1 MSLKKQAL
9 AGVKWTFIQQFG
21 VQGIGFIVS
30 IILARLLDPKEF
42 GLIAMIT
49 IFIGIG
55 GALLNSGLGSSLI
68 RSKKLDEEDYA
79 TVFYFNLV
87 ISVFIYF
94 TTYISAPYIAQFYKQ
109 PILIDLVRWLS
120 LTFIINAFAII
131 QTTRL
136 TRIMD
141 FKTQTIVA
149 IPSLIIGAIVGV
161 TMAYLNYGVWS
172 LIGFN
177 LVKTLANTI
186 QLWIHSKWKPLWVF
200 SKEKFKHHFNFGYK
214 LTLSGIL
221 DIIFNN
227 AYHIII
233 GKFFPVAQLGFYQRA
248 NSLQMYPVGTIS
260 AIMSKVTYPL
270 FAQIQ
275 DDNIRLKSVYKKI
288 LQMNIY
294 ILAPLLIVA
303 GVLAEPLFRFLLTEK
318 WLPAVPYFQILVIT
332 GVLYP
337 IHAFNLN
344 ILNVKG
350 RSDLFLKLE
359 IIKKVMIVIVIS
371 ISIKYGIIGLLYGRI
386 VTSIIAFFIN
396 THYSGK
402 FISYSAWEQVKD
414 IAPIFTLSIFT
425 GATVFLF
432 DYYTKSILQYDF
444 LRLTLSSILAALIY
458 LYLSYSFK
466 LNSLTEIINIIKKI
480 ETRTNN

>member
-9 AGVKWTFIQQFG
+9 SGVKWTFIQQFG

-30 IILARLLDPKEF
+30 IVLARLLEPEEF

-55 GALLNSGLGSSLI
+55 NALLNAGLGSSLI
-68 RSKKLDEEDYA
+68 RSKELNEEDYS

-87 ISVFIYF
+87 VSVIVYLITYF
-94 TTYISAPYIAQFYKQ
+94 AAPYIAQFYKQ
-109 PILIDLVRWLS
+109 DILIGLIRWLT

-136 TRIMD
+136 TKIMD

-149 IPSLIIGAIVGV
+149 IPSLIIGGIVGV
-161 TMAYLNYGVWS
+161 IMAYQNYGVWS

-177 LVKTLANTI
+177 LVKSLANTI
-186 QLWIHSKWKPLWVF
+186 QLWLHTKWKPLWVF
-200 SKEKFKHHFNFGYK
+200 NKEKFKHHFNFGYK
-214 LTLSGIL
+214 LTLSSIL
-221 DIIFNN
+221 DTIFTN
-227 AYHIII
+227 AYTIII
-233 GKFFPVAQLGFYQRA
+233 GKFFPAAQVGFYQRA

-260 AIMSKVTYPL
+260 AIMGKVTYPL

-275 DDNIRLKSVYKKI
+275 DDNDRLKSVYKKI

-303 GVLAEPLFRFLLTEK
+303 GVLAEPLFRFLFTEK
-318 WLPAVPYFQILVIT
+318 WLPAAPYFQIILIT
-332 GVLYP
+332 GILYP

-344 ILNVKG
+344 ILNIKG

-359 IIKKVMIVIVIS
+359 ILKKAMIIVVIAIG
-371 ISIKYGIIGLLYGRI
+371 INYGIIGLLYGRI
-386 VTSIIAFFIN
+386 VTSVVAFFIN

-402 FISYSAWEQVKD
+402 FISYSAWEQIKD
-414 IAPIFTLSIFT
+414 VIPIFALSIFT
-425 GATVFLF
+425 GILVFLF
-432 DYYTKSILQYDF
+432 DYYTKNILHYDF
-444 LRLTLSSILAALIY
+444 LRLALSSIIAFIFY
-458 LYLSYSFK
+458 ISSSHYFK
-466 LNSLTEIINIIKKI
+466 LKSLAEIINIIKKK
-480 ETRTNN
+480 

>member
-9 AGVKWTFIQQFG
+9 SGVKWTFIQQFG

-30 IILARLLDPKEF
+30 IILARLLEPEEF
-42 GLIAMIT
+42 GLIGMLA

-55 GALLNSGLGSSLI
+55 NALLNAGLGSSLI
-68 RSKKLDEEDYA
+68 RSKEVSEEDYA

-87 ISVFIYF
+87 ISIIIYAVIYF
-94 TTYISAPYIAQFYKQ
+94 LAPLIADFYHQ
-109 PILIDLVRWLS
+109 EILIKLVRWLT

-136 TRIMD
+136 TKIMD

-149 IPSLIIGAIVGV
+149 IPSLIIGGIVGV

-177 LVKTLANTI
+177 LVKTLASTI
-186 QLWIHSKWKPLWVF
+186 QLWIHSKWKPLLVF
-200 SKEKFKHHFNFGYK
+200 NKELFKKHFNFGYK
-214 LTLSGIL
+214 LTLSSLL
-221 DIIFNN
+221 DTIFTN
-227 AYHIII
+227 AYNIII

-248 NSLQMYPVGTIS
+248 NSLQMYPVGTIN
-260 AIMSKVTYPL
+260 AIMAKVTYPL

-275 DDNIRLKSVYKKI
+275 DDNTRLKSIYKKI

-318 WLPAVPYFQILVIT
+318 WLPAVPYFQIILVT
-332 GVLYP
+332 GILYP

-350 RSDLFLKLE
+350 RSDLFLTLE
-359 IIKKVMIVIVIS
+359 IIKKIMIIIVIAIG
-371 ISIKYGIIGLLYGRI
+371 INYGILGLLYGRI
-386 VTSIIAFFIN
+386 VTSVLAFFIN

-402 FISYSAWEQVKD
+402 FIDYSAWEQIKD
-414 IAPIFTLSIFT
+414 VSSIFILSIIT
-425 GATVFLF
+425 GLIIFIF
-432 DYYTKSILQYDF
+432 DYYTKNAIHYDF
-444 LRLTLSSILAALIY
+444 LRLVISSILGFIIY
-458 LYLSYSFK
+458 VSLSYTFK
-466 LNSLTEIINIIKKI
+466 LNSLTEIINIIKK
-480 ETRTNN
+480 R

>member
-9 AGVKWTFIQQFG
+9 TGVKWTFIQQFG

-30 IILARLLDPKEF
+30 IVLARLLDPKEF

-87 ISVFIYF
+87 VSVFIYF
-94 TTYISAPYIAQFYKQ
+94 ITYISAPYIAQFYNQ

-136 TRIMD
+136 TKIMD

-149 IPSLIIGAIVGV
+149 IPSLIIGAAVGI

-186 QLWIHSKWKPLWVF
+186 QLWIHSKWRPLWVF

-214 LTLSGIL
+214 LTISSIL
-221 DIIFNN
+221 DTIFTN

-248 NSLQMYPVGTIS
+248 NSVQMYPVGIIS
-260 AIMSKVTYPL
+260 AIMGKVTYPL

-275 DDNIRLKSVYKKI
+275 DDNTRLKSVYKKI
-288 LQMNIY
+288 LQMNIF
-294 ILAPLLIVA
+294 ILAPILIVA
-303 GVLAEPLFRFLLTEK
+303 AVLAEPLFRFLLTEK